1 MLSGLESED
10 EWKISC
16 DEDDDNN
23 IAFSAKSDNSF
34 EVSEDESRMIGNKH
48 KKPKVDPPLVF
59 KCKTF

>member
-1 MLSGLESED
+1 LLSGLESED

-16 DEDDDNN
+16 DEDDDN

-34 EVSEDESRMIGNKH
+34 EVFEDESRMIRNKH
-48 KKPKVDPPLVF
+48 KKRKVDPTPVF

>member
-1 MLSGLESED
+1 LLSGLESED

-16 DEDDDNN
+16 DENDDN